1 MTLKQLIYNILEIA
15 KEKPNI
21 RTAEEGNIYD
31 LNNMPDVEY
40 NVFWLTQGQ
49 HRVGESTITYNFN
62 MFYVNRLSD
71 NLDNKIDIQSDGIV
85 ELVNIINSIVDELDV
100 EVEYPLNFT
109 PFNQR
114 FSDDCSGVYTS
125 VNIVVDNE
133 LGNCYWE

>member
-21 RTAEEGNIYD
+21 RTAQEGNIYD

-100 EVEYPLNFT
+100 EVEYPLNFI

-114 FSDDCSGVYTS
+114 FLEDCSGVYTS